1 MQWRLQE
8 KEENNGSIKLAPE
21 QLALHMSIEFE
32 TTLEKVQDAVFRNNY
47 VQKAHVTE
55 AMQQLIDGKLSGGG
69 PDGKITPAE
78 AEAISGFVSRLGR
91 MRWKVTGS
99 RQPLIPTHQKAV
111 RYRLLVLVCLFTYL
125 LLNLFDVVVVDL
137 LGLLTQMVKDEKPS
151 VELAVVLKVME
162 ELIPSLTVEMEA
174 IAKKM
179 LKGGAPEAERRAQ
192 ISQEYIRRSGELTA
206 QICAKYKVDL
216 REFQQALIFYH
227 DDADF
232 EQVLARLST
241 EQQKK

>member
-55 AMQQLIDGKLSGGG
+55 AMQQLIDGKLPGGG

-111 RYRLLVLVCLFTYL
+111 RYQLLVLVCL

-137 LGLLTQMVKDEKPS
+137 IGLLTQMVKDEKPS

-174 IAKKM
+174 ITKKL
-179 LKGGAPEAERRAQ
+179 LKGGASEAERRAQ

-206 QICAKYKVDL
+206 HICAKYKVDL

-232 EQVLARLST
+232 EQVLARLSI
-241 EQQKK
+241 EQQEK